1 MNRPL
6 STVSKVNAGM
16 AASFLRSL
24 SEVASLGRNKQAR
37 KATARSSPNRI
48 QTVRF
53 SFAIHGILLS
63 KPDIEWVKGAVH
75 QIAGHDQQQYKQCK
89 GFQCV
94 EDLTGG
100 GVLGEAD
107 KPIPEE
113 GVAPKTARISTRA
126 KLRRQ

>member
-53 SFAIHGILLS
+53 FFLLS
-63 KPDIEWVKGAVH
+63 MVSSYQNRKYRNGLKEP
-75 QIAGHDQQQYKQCK
+75 
-89 GFQCV
+89 
-94 EDLTGG
+94 
-100 GVLGEAD
+100 
-107 KPIPEE
+107 
-113 GVAPKTARISTRA
+113 STR
-126 KLRRQ
+126 